1 VEEDEDVTGLLA
13 QWKQEMASGQDHI
26 EDVALLDEWRRDA
39 ADTTDRTHAEVREVF
54 GDRALA
60 RPSRARRPHGGEG
73 RRLDPSQRR
82 LMRRAVFFIDV
93 RDRIP
98 VAVLDDEQV
107 RRVAEHWAEL
117 VDGDLDR
124 ARSWWA
130 AGINPLDQSVAELIE
145 ARVQPE
151 DLAVQVDGRTLLEHF
166 RSGERDKSGRWCAHE
181 ASRARILGRVSE
193 RASLSA
199 G

>member
-1 VEEDEDVTGLLA
+1 
-13 QWKQEMASGQDHI
+13 
-26 EDVALLDEWRRDA
+26 
-39 ADTTDRTHAEVREVF
+39 
-54 GDRALA
+54 
-60 RPSRARRPHGGEG
+60 
-73 RRLDPSQRR
+73 
-82 LMRRAVFFIDV
+82 MRRAVFFIDV

-107 RRVAEHWAEL
+107 WRVAEHWAEL

-130 AGINPLDQSVAELIE
+130 AGINPLDQSVAELME
-145 ARVQPE
+145 ARVRPE

-181 ASRARILGRVSE
+181 ASRARILGRYRSE
-193 RASLSA
+193 PA
-199 G
+199 